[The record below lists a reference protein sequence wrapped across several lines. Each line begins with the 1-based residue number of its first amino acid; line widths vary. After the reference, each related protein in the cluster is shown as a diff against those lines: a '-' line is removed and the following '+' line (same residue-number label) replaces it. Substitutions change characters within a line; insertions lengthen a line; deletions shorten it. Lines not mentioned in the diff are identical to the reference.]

1 MQTEAQQSDIL
12 EAGALIGDHF
22 VVRKQLGSGG
32 IGDVYLAEHASLP
45 DIKCAVKVLRR
56 EFSGNASFVEILRAE
71 ARKQSRLKHD
81 NVVQI
86 HDFFEWNGRY
96 CLVQSFVSGETLSR
110 MIADSPGG
118 LELNFALRLICEV
131 LSGLDYAHE
140 QGILHCDIKPS
151 NIIVD
156 ESGRA
161 RILDFGIARDLGA
174 TAGDRDLLTA
184 GTPAYMSPEQILPP
198 YQVDHRTDVYSS
210 GVMFFEML
218 SGRPPFGNLP
228 PQVGAQMPQVRL
240 DPPDIRRVRADI
252 PEVLARIVVTA
263 MQRDRDRRFAGCCD
277 FRDSIIAYQRRQRW
291 RRTWLPAIA
300 AAVVL
305 AVAAG
310 LGLWQWNGR
319 VQQKNFLSAT
329 ASINNA
335 VKSLDQL
342 CRESERR
349 ESMRGGLNV
358 ARQMQV
364 HVEEFTRRLADM
376 NKNIED
382 ITRNYLGALKQLRAL
397 PASAAD
403 KAKALALQSAPEE
416 FRWAT
421 GVVASDY
428 EAARS
433 GHATPSSS
441 EVLLQR
447 CSTSPYGTRAQVPA
461 GKATSN

>member
-1 MQTEAQQSDIL
+1 
-12 EAGALIGDHF
+12 
-22 VVRKQLGSGG
+22 V
-32 IGDVYLAEHASLP
+32 
-45 DIKCAVKVLRR
+45 
-56 EFSGNASFVEILRAE
+56 
-71 ARKQSRLKHD
+71 
-81 NVVQI
+81 
-86 HDFFEWNGRY
+86 
-96 CLVQSFVSGETLSR
+96 
-110 MIADSPGG
+110 
-118 LELNFALRLICEV
+118 
-131 LSGLDYAHE
+131 
-140 QGILHCDIKPS
+140 
-151 NIIVD
+151 
-156 ESGRA
+156 
-161 RILDFGIARDLGA
+161 
-174 TAGDRDLLTA
+174 
-184 GTPAYMSPEQILPP
+184 YMSPEQILPP
-198 YQVDHRTDVYSS
+198 YQLDHRTDVYSS

-376 NKNIED
+376 DKNIED
-382 ITRNYLGALKQLRAL
+382 ITRNYVGALKQLRAL
-397 PASAAD
+397 PAAAAD
-403 KAKALALQSAPEE
+403 KAKTLAVQSAPDE

-421 GVVASDY
+421 GVVVSDY

-441 EVLLQR
+441 ETLLQR
-447 CSTSPYGTRAQVPA
+447 CSTSPYGGGAQVPA